1 MSNVKSFLDQGL
13 YVPADHPTLASQ
25 TTPNILHVTRTLP
38 GLSPKPFRF
47 ILVDSPD
54 QFKPEYWSRVVA
66 VFTTGQTWQFRGYKW
81 REPQQLF
88 ENVLGVYVGEKA
100 QPLPTD
106 IKGWG
111 SAVRKFELERW
122 DERSH
127 GANIDPDQ
135 RQNKR
140 WRDRETVEEL
150 WRILEAHM
158 RSKGEWK
165 R

>member
-1 MSNVKSFLDQGL
+1 M
-13 YVPADHPTLASQ
+13 
-25 TTPNILHVTRTLP
+25 TPNILHVTRSMP
-38 GLSPKPFRF
+38 SLSQKPYRF

-88 ENVLGVYVGEKA
+88 ENVLGIFVGEKG
-100 QPLPTD
+100 QPLPNE

-111 SAVRKFELERW
+111 SAVKRFEVDRW
-122 DERSH
+122 DERGH
-127 GANIDPDQ
+127 GSNVDSEQRANQ
-135 RQNKR
+135 R

-150 WRILEAHM
+150 WRGIEGYM
-158 RSKGEWK
+158 RSRGEW
-165 R
+165 RR